1 MVSVTLIA
9 VYTVVLVLLKD
20 QWWYVLK
27 LSGAR
32 NEPGSHWCVGA
43 LSSLRCSLRT
53 QVNRSQVPLE
63 ERSTWSNSTIV
74 DLNQKPQS
82 SSVSLDLDLN
92 QPPIQLLPAL
102 HSREA
107 SCFSTKPPANG
118 WWLLFAVDIHFH
130 SMLSYQS
137 LCNLEDFN
145 VKTSEST
152 KWAQRRFTL
161 MVRFD

>member
-1 MVSVTLIA
+1 MTVTLIA

-92 QPPIQLLPAL
+92 QATNPASACSWTWAWISRQSSFCLLSIQEKLPV
-102 HSREA
+102 S
-107 SCFSTKPPANG
+107 
-118 WWLLFAVDIHFH
+118 V
-130 SMLSYQS
+130 QS
-137 LCNLEDFN
+137 LPQSDCSLLLIFISIPCYLI
-145 VKTSEST
+145 K
-152 KWAQRRFTL
+152 ACAI
-161 MVRFD
+161 